1 MHCIAIFHTIDGMNL
16 SNYLTFPCAYD
27 IAVQQLELLGDG
39 AGMDSVANQKKNR
52 SQRNIRKPHAL
63 RAGSSLRRRLYRTA
77 VCFMRQDHWNDP
89 NLPIE
94 IEGLDFEMLS
104 KSLLPDIA
112 RSLHDFQPTEKRLPP
127 SMAFF
132 LTTKT

>member
-1 MHCIAIFHTIDGMNL
+1 MNL

-39 AGMDSVANQKKNR
+39 AGMDSAANQKKIGAREISENR
-52 SQRNIRKPHAL
+52 TPFEQAPASG
-63 RAGSSLRRRLYRTA
+63 AGFIGQPFA
-77 VCFMRQDHWNDP
+77 FMRQDHWNDP

-112 RSLHDFQPTEKRLPP
+112 RRLHDFQPTEKRLPP